1 MDRKNNNAA
10 NKNNQS
16 KYDKLYFIEH
26 SSGVFIDLSL
36 LPEFPYK
43 SFIFTAILNYAIWNS
58 HTEFGPPV
66 GCGGNFYRAQT
77 LPPLPRMCSW
87 HITWSFKETPR
98 NGMNLWRLLLAGVD
112 DHVSF
117 LLAVQFYFFPCY
129 LMKISRFKPFKSGIN
144 LSGLMKW
151 LGWSQD
157 HTSEHP
163 SGSLKIVCFVKA
175 RGLLLASA
183 WDYKVQWRSDH
194 FLQRK
199 GKSKKV
205 WSRIFCLQHESQKYD
220 DWLCRNP
227 SICSELWNILELWRT
242 NSRILLRQLSV
253 DYFTKCKASVTTFC

>member
-1 MDRKNNNAA
+1 MTYHVIIQGD
-10 NKNNQS
+10 
-16 KYDKLYFIEH
+16 
-26 SSGVFIDLSL
+26 SSEWYELMASL
-36 LPEFPYK
+36 V
-43 SFIFTAILNYAIWNS
+43 
-58 HTEFGPPV
+58 G
-66 GCGGNFYRAQT
+66 GCG
-77 LPPLPRMCSW
+77 
-87 HITWSFKETPR
+87 WSRF
-98 NGMNLWRLLLAGVD
+98 
-112 DHVSF
+112 VSF
-117 LLAVQFYFFPCY
+117 RLAVQFYFFPCY
-129 LMKISRFKPFKSGIN
+129 LMKISRFKPVKSGIN